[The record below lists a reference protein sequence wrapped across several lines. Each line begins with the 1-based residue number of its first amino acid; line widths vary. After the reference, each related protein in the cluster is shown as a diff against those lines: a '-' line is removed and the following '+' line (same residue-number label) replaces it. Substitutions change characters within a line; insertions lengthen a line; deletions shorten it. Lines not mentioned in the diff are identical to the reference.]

1 MTTQSEKESNVKQ
14 LGHLPYGGCP
24 NDAPVLSVEDFL
36 RDFRCNLPFYHQS
49 EKSQKYLAY
58 SMQSPAK
65 RVCMEKEEGES
76 VVQLLP
82 HGGSETARNSS
93 DVSGVS
99 F

>member
-1 MTTQSEKESNVKQ
+1 MGGPFGGTEISYQTTQERLN
-14 LGHLPYGGCP
+14 G
-24 NDAPVLSVEDFL
+24 APVLSVEDFL

-49 EKSQKYLAY
+49 EKNQKYLAY

-93 DVSGVS
+93 DV
-99 F
+99 